1 MSNPESASEQY
12 DGGNEHDIEAKQNEP
27 VGESEALSDGAIDAS
42 KVEVLPGT
50 GGPDDVGYTEVEPDD
65 YNRTGH

>member
-12 DGGNEHDIEAKQNEP
+12 DGGNDRDIEAKQNEP
-27 VGESEALSDGAIDAS
+27 VGESEALSDDAIDAS

-50 GGPDDVGYTEVEPDD
+50 GGPDDVGYTEVEPED